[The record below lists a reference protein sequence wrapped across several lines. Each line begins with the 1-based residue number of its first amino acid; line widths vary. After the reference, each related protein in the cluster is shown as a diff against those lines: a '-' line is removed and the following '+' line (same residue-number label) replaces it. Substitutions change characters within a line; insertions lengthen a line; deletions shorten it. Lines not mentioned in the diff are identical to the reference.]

1 MEQQKFTIQSIGVIH
16 TQHIDLSKTPIQPV
30 FSKGMRGQVELFPD
44 YVDGLAD
51 LDGFSHIYLFYYFDR
66 STMTKMRVKPYLDDK
81 ARGIFATRAPHRPNK
96 IGLSLVRLL
105 GVRDNVLEVD
115 GVDML
120 DKTPLIDI
128 KPYIER
134 FGPKEAV
141 RSGWQDRISDE
152 VANLRG
158 TRRTR
163 TQE

>member
-1 MEQQKFTIQSIGVIH
+1 MEQRKFTIQSIGIIH
-16 TQHIDLSKTPIQPV
+16 TQHTDPLQTPIQPV
-30 FSKGMRGQVELFPD
+30 FSKGMRGQVTLFLD

-96 IGLSLVRLL
+96 IGMSLVRLL
-105 GVRDNVLEVD
+105 AVRDNVLEID
-115 GVDML
+115 GADML

-128 KPYIER
+128 KPYIDR
-134 FGPKEAV
+134 FDPKEAV
-141 RSGWQDRISDE
+141 RSGWQDQISDD
-152 VANLRG
+152 VASLRG
-158 TRRTR
+158 TRKFK